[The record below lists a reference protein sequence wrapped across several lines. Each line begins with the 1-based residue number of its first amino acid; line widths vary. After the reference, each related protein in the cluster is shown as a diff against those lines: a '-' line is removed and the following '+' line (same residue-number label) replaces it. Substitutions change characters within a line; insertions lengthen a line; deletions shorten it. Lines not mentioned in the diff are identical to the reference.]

1 MIYFDNS
8 ATTKPYKEALST
20 YVKVNEQFFGNPSSL
35 HHLGL
40 QAERLLFES
49 RKQMASLLGTEA
61 ENIIFT
67 SGGTEANNLAIKGTA
82 LANMHRGR
90 HIITQQTE
98 HPSVINACQQLE
110 EHGFRVS
117 YLPVDSHGQVSAEDV
132 AAALTNET
140 ILVSIMHVNN
150 ETGAIQPIQEIAKL
164 LKNEPQVLFHVDD
177 VQGRGKVPLNLE
189 NIDLCTLSAH
199 KFHGLKGNGA
209 LYKKKGVKLSALLSG
224 GNQESGFRSGTENA
238 GGVAA
243 MAKALRLIEEHR
255 REHGERLRAVQQFLR
270 KELEGRQDVIIHTPR
285 EGCAPHILNF
295 SVERLKGEVLVH
307 ALEERGCYLST
318 TSACSSRQ
326 KKTSTV
332 LTAMGVPKEIA
343 DSSVR
348 LSLSYENTRQEAEAF
363 IQILKD
369 TIPTLAKVQR

>member
-98 HPSVINACQQLE
+98 HPSVINACRQLE

-140 ILVSIMHVNN
+140 VLVSIMHVNN

>member
-140 ILVSIMHVNN
+140 VLVSIMHVNN

-199 KFHGLKGNGA
+199 KFHGLKGNGV

-326 KKTSTV
+326 KKPSTV

>member
-98 HPSVINACQQLE
+98 HPSVINACRQLE

-140 ILVSIMHVNN
+140 VLVSIMHVNN

-199 KFHGLKGNGA
+199 KFHGLKGNGV

>member
-140 ILVSIMHVNN
+140 VLVSIMHVNN

>member
-98 HPSVINACQQLE
+98 HPSVINACRQLE

>member
-199 KFHGLKGNGA
+199 KFHGLKGNGV

>member
-98 HPSVINACQQLE
+98 HPSVINACRQLE

-199 KFHGLKGNGA
+199 KFHGLKGNGV